1 MGVDRGQMAIA
12 AAMVALCTAVASAA
26 DAPRAPQAVRRL
38 VVSIPDRKL
47 ALIENDAIV
56 SVFAVAVGAP
66 DSPTPIGTFIIV
78 NRIPNPTYYRP
89 GKIVGPGATNP
100 LGTRWIGLNEQGY
113 GIHGTDQPRSVGSA
127 RSHGCIRL
135 RNRDVEQLFEHVR
148 PGDIVELYAER
159 TPEITQLFG
168 TP

>member
-1 MGVDRGQMAIA
+1 MA
-12 AAMVALCTAVASAA
+12 AAMVALCTAVVSAA
-26 DAPRAPQAVRRL
+26 DARRAPQTVRRL

-78 NRIPNPTYYRP
+78 NRIPNPTYYKP
-89 GKIVGPGATNP
+89 GKIVGPGAANP
-100 LGTRWIGLNEQGY
+100 LGTRWIGLNEKGY
-113 GIHGTDQPRSVGSA
+113 GIHGTDQPRSIGSA

-135 RNRDVEQLFEHVR
+135 RNRDVEQLFERVR
-148 PGDIVELYAER
+148 PGDVVELYAER